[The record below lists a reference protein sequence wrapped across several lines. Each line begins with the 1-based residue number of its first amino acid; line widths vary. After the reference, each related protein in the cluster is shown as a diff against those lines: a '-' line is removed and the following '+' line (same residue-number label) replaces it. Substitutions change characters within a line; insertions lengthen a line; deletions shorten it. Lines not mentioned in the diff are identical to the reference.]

1 MVRIKTII
9 VVCILFTI
17 SLSMDSKTLF
27 HIISIPVIDGAGI
40 YSSVR
45 CLQTDNTNNKASA
58 ITNLSLLGLNAGLGI
73 LSMVNQSDSYRK
85 LRTTHRVIG
94 FLLSGAA
101 VWLTVSMALDEDIAR
116 IDKGMASGYTALT
129 AIPLV
134 LFSF

>member
-1 MVRIKTII
+1 MIRIKTII
-9 VVCILFTI
+9 VICILFTI

-45 CLQTDNTNNKASA
+45 CLQTDDSNNRAAA
-58 ITNLSLLGLNAGLGI
+58 ITNLSLLGLNAGLGVLTI
-73 LSMVNQSDSYRK
+73 VNQSDSYRN

-101 VWLTVSMALDEDIAR
+101 VWLTVSMIPDDDIAR
-116 IDKGMASGYTALT
+116 VDKGVAGGYTALT
-129 AIPLV
+129 AVPLV